1 MSNETRTKCS
11 SEFLLDGNG
20 EPPSNDQ
27 HVPGMLYYGYVT
39 PFVNMSIAGFV
50 WCTRRLIPSLSV
62 CSESLG
68 FCNADQGENNCE
80 TAYVGNVLNGSGY
93 GCELP
98 AMVADWRS
106 VWSATP
112 GTTAPLAP
120 FGIVTLAAGG
130 SEGHSGAMAAMRWS
144 QTANYGHFDNPA
156 LPATFGA
163 QLYDLGD
170 PWAHSG
176 TGDGNTL
183 QVRSF
188 VSVLLLWLAVATLQ
202 DESTL
207 G

>member
-1 MSNETRTKCS
+1 MVYAPPDSLVVS
-11 SEFLLDGNG
+11 LLYLRV
-20 EPPSNDQ
+20 S
-27 HVPGMLYYGYVT
+27 
-39 PFVNMSIAGFV
+39 
-50 WCTRRLIPSLSV
+50 CV
-62 CSESLG
+62 C
-68 FCNADQGENNCE
+68 CNTDQGENNCE

-106 VWSATP
+106 VWSATS

-120 FGIVTLAAGG
+120 FGIATLAAGG

-188 VSVLLLWLAVATLQ
+188 TSTLLLSQSFKMRVHWGNNPLDDSSQSLAYNDRGALERTPAPNAALRPDSYLTSIKCCAVR
-202 DESTL
+202 
-207 G
+207 